1 MTPSSRVDHLV
12 VAAETLDE
20 GVQWCEAVLGVTPR
34 AGGEH
39 TFMGTHN
46 RLLKIDSATY
56 PRAYFEIIAVNP
68 EAKAPARPRW
78 FDLDDPQ
85 LREAV
90 RQQPRLVHFV
100 ASTTEASSALKAL
113 QRLGIER
120 GPLVPAERPTPEGLL
135 RWQISVREDGQR
147 LFYGAL
153 PTLIEWGDAH
163 PADAMPSSGLALQSL
178 HAVHPRLGD
187 LQAAHAAIGLEG
199 VTIEQGAPNLVATV
213 STPKGIV
220 TLESAGT

>member
-1 MTPSSRVDHLV
+1 VTPSSRVDHLV
-12 VAAETLDE
+12 VAAQTLDE
-20 GVQWCEAVLGVTPR
+20 GVQWCEAILGVTPR

-39 TFMGTHN
+39 PFMGTHN
-46 RLLKIDSATY
+46 RLLKIDSEAY

-68 EAKAPARPRW
+68 EAKAPSRPRW
-78 FDLDDPQ
+78 FDLDDPE

-100 ASTTEASSALKAL
+100 ASTTQAPSALKAL
-113 QRLGIER
+113 RSLGIER

-178 HAVHPRLGD
+178 HAAHPRLAD

-199 VTIEQGAPNLVATV
+199 VTVEQGAPNLVATL
-213 STPKGIV
+213 STPKGTVI
-220 TLESAGT
+220 LESAGT